1 MHMHCTSYALIVW
14 PRKPPLIIP
23 NASGQI
29 RYISFPNECCKN
41 THTHKHCVGMDRS
54 DRRQFALKHYLH
66 TRADG
71 GGGATTTAP
80 KTSSRKA
87 NVCAP
92 AAKRVCMR
100 ASVCVCTYCVHMTNQ
115 YQHIAVNYKR
125 APSPHSLSSILYIVS
140 GHLRSA
146 LGAQF
151 VVNLFVSLIWPST
164 AKRMHMCAHVGR
176 MMWPRRPTTNDRRPS
191 VRWAGPGRMG

>member
-1 MHMHCTSYALIVW
+1 MPAAKSDTYLFRTNVAKTH
-14 PRKPPLIIP
+14 
-23 NASGQI
+23 
-29 RYISFPNECCKN
+29 

-92 AAKRVCMR
+92 AAKRVCM
-100 ASVCVCTYCVHMTNQ
+100 CVCTHCVHMTNQ

-125 APSPHSLSSILYIVS
+125 APSLHALPHSLSSILYIVS

-164 AKRMHMCAHVGR
+164 AKRMHMHMCAHVGR
-176 MMWPRRPTTNDRRPS
+176 MMWPRRPTTDD
-191 VRWAGPGRMG
+191 MG